1 MGRTF
6 DVYGVGH
13 ALVDIQYKVEVETL
27 NQLGIEKGV
36 MTLIDAQR
44 QQTLF
49 AQLERDPIASASG
62 GSAANTMIG
71 VAQFGGNP
79 FYACLTGRDQWG
91 DFYQSDL
98 EKAGV
103 ATDPANRSDGTTGQC
118 VVFITPDA
126 DRTLNTFLGVGS
138 AVSVAQLDNEKI
150 AASQYV
156 YLEGYLLSSDNGFEI
171 CLQAQAM
178 ARSAGTSVALTLS
191 DPFMVATFKERFVQ
205 LVDNGVDVLFCNE
218 DEANTFTDSSD
229 NTQAIQ
235 LLGQRTPLVCIT
247 RGANG
252 VLIGQDGHS
261 VSVPA
266 VPVEAVDT
274 NGAGDLFAGGFL
286 YGITH
291 ALNVEQA
298 GKIGSYAAA
307 QVVAQ
312 YGPRLQRTLD
322 SVETILAQFE

>member
-1 MGRTF
+1 MERSF

-13 ALVDIQYKVEVETL
+13 ALVDIQYKVDVETL
-27 NQLGIEKGV
+27 DKLGIEKGV
-36 MTLIDAQR
+36 MTLIDSQR
-44 QQTLF
+44 QQKLF
-49 AQLERDPIASASG
+49 ERLSRDPIASASG

-71 VAQFGGNP
+71 ISQFGGKP
-79 FYACLTGRDQWG
+79 FYACLTGRDAWG

-103 ATDPANRSDGTTGQC
+103 ATDPTHRAEGTTGQC

-138 AVSVAQLDNEKI
+138 AISTTQLDGEKI
-150 AASQYV
+150 AASQYI
-156 YLEGYLLSSDNGFEI
+156 YLEGYLLSSDNGFET

-178 ARSAGTSVALTLS
+178 AQRVGTSVALTLS
-191 DPFMVATFKERFVQ
+191 DPFMVATFKDRFTQ
-205 LVDNGVDVLFCNE
+205 LVDNGVDILFCNE
-218 DEANTFTDSSD
+218 DEANTFTDSKES
-229 NTQAIQ
+229 TQAIEQ
-235 LLGQRTPLVCIT
+235 LGQRVPLVCVT
-247 RGANG
+247 CGANG
-252 VLIGQDGHS
+252 VLIRQGEHC
-261 VSVPA
+261 VSIPA
-266 VPVEAVDT
+266 IAVEAVDT

-291 ALNVEQA
+291 ELGVEQA

-312 YGPRLQRTLD
+312 YGPRLQKTLEG
-322 SVETILAQFE
+322 VESILAQFE

>member
-1 MGRTF
+1 MSGSQFYCGYILNPQKNIIKELIVVHSLPERKPVSTFNLKERDLPQKQRSGMERTF

-79 FYACLTGRDQWG
+79 FYACLTGRDKWG
-91 DFYQSDL
+91 DFFYQSDL

-103 ATDPANRSDGTTGQC
+103 ATDPAHRSDGTTGQC

-138 AVSVAQLDNEKI
+138 AVSVAQLDDEKI

-156 YLEGYLLSSDNGFEI
+156 YLEGYLLSSDNGFET

-205 LVDNGVDVLFCNE
+205 LVENGVDVLFCNE

-229 NTQAIQ
+229 STQAIQ
-235 LLGQRTPLVCIT
+235 RLGQRTP
-247 RGANG
+247 
-252 VLIGQDGHS
+252 
-261 VSVPA
+261 
-266 VPVEAVDT
+266 
-274 NGAGDLFAGGFL
+274 
-286 YGITH
+286 
-291 ALNVEQA
+291 
-298 GKIGSYAAA
+298 
-307 QVVAQ
+307 
-312 YGPRLQRTLD
+312 
-322 SVETILAQFE
+322 